1 MNVNRCPILAGFA
14 AGAAVLQP
22 LELRARDADAESWIE
37 LSASGEIAPGADLRV
52 EVEERFRDGANEAI
66 LGTAVDLAVSDAL
79 ALGGGLEVHDAGGLT
94 EVRPYQQVSVAVGPL
109 SLRTRLEERV
119 FDDADRLGLRLRQRA
134 QFSPAIATGTR
145 ARLSAEWFYQ
155 IRDRLEGGPRR
166 TDQWRFAAGVQHRLA
181 PGLDLT
187 VSHMV
192 QIRPR
197 PAGQTTHTHVPQLAL
212 AYRF

>member
-1 MNVNRCPILAGFA
+1 MTVNRCPILAGFA

-22 LELRARDADAESWIE
+22 LELRAREVRAERWIE

-66 LGTAVDLAVSDAL
+66 LGAAVDLAVADSV
-79 ALGGGLEVHDAGGLT
+79 ALGGGLEVHDAGGFT
-94 EVRPYQQVSVAVGPL
+94 EVRPYQQLTLALGAL
-109 SLRTRLEERV
+109 SLRTRLEQRV
-119 FDDADRLGLRLRQRA
+119 FDDADRLGWRLRQRA
-134 QFSPAIATGTR
+134 QLSPAIAAGTR
-145 ARLSAEWFYQ
+145 ARLSAEWFWQ
-155 IRDRLEGGPRR
+155 IRDRVAGGPRR
-166 TDQWRFAAGVQHRLA
+166 TDQWRFAAGIQHRIG

-187 VSHMV
+187 VSHLV

-197 PAGQTTHTHVPQLAL
+197 RAGQTTHTHVPQLAL